1 MVCVRRINEDE
12 FLYSVS
18 EESIM
23 KTWDNNDI
31 EDHEFS
37 DTYKNFRE
45 DLIRRA
51 GENGNNT
58 KTGMAGSEHG
68 ERINGEACG

>member
-1 MVCVRRINEDE
+1 MCVRRINEDE

-37 DTYKNFRE
+37 DTYKNLE
-45 DLIRRA
+45 KI
-51 GENGNNT
+51 
-58 KTGMAGSEHG
+58 
-68 ERINGEACG
+68 